1 MMARSTLNSIER
13 KISKALIYNELSRE
27 DFTNEENIYRELKES
42 IGMMK
47 SQRRDIEKISLFVES
62 KKKQAL
68 VKSLTAMKL
77 LITV

>member
-47 SQRRDIEKISLFVES
+47 SQRRDIEKISLFEES
-62 KKKQAL
+62 KKK
-68 VKSLTAMKL
+68 
-77 LITV
+77 

>member
-42 IGMMK
+42 IGIMK
-47 SQRRDIEKISLFVES
+47 SQRRDIEKISLFEES
-62 KKKQAL
+62 KKNRHW
-68 VKSLTAMKL
+68 
-77 LITV
+77 

>member
-42 IGMMK
+42 IGIMK
-47 SQRRDIEKISLFVES
+47 SQRRDIEKISLFEES
-62 KKKQAL
+62 KKNRHWW
-68 VKSLTAMKL
+68 SH
-77 LITV
+77 

>member
-42 IGMMK
+42 K
-47 SQRRDIEKISLFVES
+47 C
-62 KKKQAL
+62 KKKKNINTK
-68 VKSLTAMKL
+68 VSKTNNGKIML
-77 LITV
+77 LSKCTICYMW

>member
-47 SQRRDIEKISLFVES
+47 SQRRDIEKSNLIGEG
-62 KKKQAL
+62 KK
-68 VKSLTAMKL
+68 
-77 LITV
+77 

>member
-47 SQRRDIEKISLFVES
+47 SQRRDIEKISLFEES
-62 KKKQAL
+62 KKNRHW
-68 VKSLTAMKL
+68 
-77 LITV
+77 

>member
-27 DFTNEENIYRELKES
+27 DFTNEENTYRELKES

-47 SQRRDIEKISLFVES
+47 SQRRDIEKISLFEES
-62 KKKQAL
+62 KKNRHW
-68 VKSLTAMKL
+68 
-77 LITV
+77 

>member
-1 MMARSTLNSIER
+1 MARSTLNSIER

-47 SQRRDIEKISLFVES
+47 SQRRDIEKISLFEES
-62 KKKQAL
+62 KKNRHW
-68 VKSLTAMKL
+68 
-77 LITV
+77 

>member
-42 IGMMK
+42 IGIMK
-47 SQRRDIEKISLFVES
+47 IQRRDIEKISLFEES
-62 KKKQAL
+62 KKNRHW
-68 VKSLTAMKL
+68 
-77 LITV
+77 